1 MGITQWRFY
10 HKGERLEGASRERFI
25 TKYKK
30 IVNYNGLK
38 NLINYG
44 RIFKGRWIV
53 IIHKK

>member
-44 RIFKGRWIV
+44 RIFNGRWIV